1 MRLFAR
7 MVESADTEVSKTS
20 ALGRVGSSPTLST
33 SKFSV
38 YKTLSRAF
46 SNISRR
52 IGEQIFGP
60 MAQWERRC
68 FASIR
73 FGVRVPVGPVS
84 QDCSSTWC
92 ETDTEVFTFANA
104 INYNRKELFNY
115 GIHLLDY

>member
-38 YKTLSRAF
+38 YKTLNRAF

-52 IGEQIFGP
+52 IGEHPLFGP
-60 MAQWERRC
+60 LAHLGER
-68 FASIR
+68 
-73 FGVRVPVGPVS
+73 
-84 QDCSSTWC
+84 
-92 ETDTEVFTFANA
+92 
-104 INYNRKELFNY
+104 
-115 GIHLLDY
+115 